1 MDIMGPFHDFGIQY
15 VYNAG
20 GRTCRRPQAMK
31 NQEEPPQIDEAV
43 QLIVQTVLLVAQCC
57 NTISYEGRKNVL
69 STVTVISEGE
79 VRLC

>member
-1 MDIMGPFHDFGIQY
+1 
-15 VYNAG
+15 
-20 GRTCRRPQAMK
+20 MK